1 MRNLIWS
8 PTLNCESA
16 PEGKKLPRPPMQ
28 FVAKSPSAVA
38 VEVKGIAKF
47 QVDTFDITPAL
58 LASDESIGVYDW

>member
-1 MRNLIWS
+1 
-8 PTLNCESA
+8 
-16 PEGKKLPRPPMQ
+16 MQ